1 MSGSFY
7 NIYKIFFFISC
18 KNMIVS
24 KLLNGIRDI
33 LYNSEQIDIF
43 ELFIEKNRNNSLKI
57 LSK

>member
-1 MSGSFY
+1 MSDSFY

-24 KLLNGIRDI
+24 KLLNDIRDI
-33 LYNSEQIDIF
+33 LYNSEQIF

>member
-1 MSGSFY
+1 
-7 NIYKIFFFISC
+7 
-18 KNMIVS
+18 MIVS

-43 ELFIEKNRNNSLKI
+43 ELFIEKNPNNSLKI

>member
-33 LYNSEQIDIF
+33 LYNSEQIF

>member
-1 MSGSFY
+1 
-7 NIYKIFFFISC
+7 
-18 KNMIVS
+18 MIVS

>member
-24 KLLNGIRDI
+24 KLLNDIRDI
-33 LYNSEQIDIF
+33 LYNSEQIF